1 MYMYLKVCY
10 DQWCNGQDETTIAA
24 RHEDFIDMLH
34 ERMGYHKDVVR
45 EFLYRQPWFKKLS

>member
-10 DQWCNGQDETTIAA
+10 DQWCNGQDETSIAT

-34 ERMGYHKDVVR
+34 ERVGYSKDEVR

>member
-10 DQWCNGQDETTIAA
+10 DQWCSGQDETSIAA
-24 RHEDFIDMLH
+24 RHEDFIVMLH
-34 ERMGYHKDVVR
+34 ERVGYPKDVVR